1 MASCNRVL
9 IGVSCFAVF
18 FTFLLGVF
26 YTTLEDNFDREH
38 IVANLLEVK
47 DYFVENIAQ
56 DTRLSR
62 YCNVDVPKR
71 DATYIASISGWELK
85 HLAINI
91 RHGDRSALHRIPG
104 TITTKGIKN
113 EDRAEFLDPKA
124 IEYTEKFKF
133 LQLSRLTGPSPADS
147 KVFTLLCTSPF
158 QPSHRI

>member
-9 IGVSCFAVF
+9 LGISCFAVF
-18 FTFLLGVF
+18 FTFLLGVI
-26 YTTLEDNFDREH
+26 YTTLEDKFDREH

-62 YCNVDVPKR
+62 YCNVEVPKR
-71 DATYIASISGWELK
+71 EAADITSIPGWELK

-104 TITTKGIKN
+104 TISSKPVNN
-113 EDRAEFLDPKA
+113 EQRSEFYNPKA
-124 IEYTEKFKF
+124 KEYTEKFKF
-133 LQLSRLTGPSPADS
+133 LQLSRLADPSKADS
-147 KVFTLLCTSPF
+147 KV
-158 QPSHRI
+158 